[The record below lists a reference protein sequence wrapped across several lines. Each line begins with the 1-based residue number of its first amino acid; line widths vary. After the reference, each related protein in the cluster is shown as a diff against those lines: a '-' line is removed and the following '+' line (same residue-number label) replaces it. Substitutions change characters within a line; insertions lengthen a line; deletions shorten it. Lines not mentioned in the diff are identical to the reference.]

1 MSRDN
6 NGIFTPPPG
15 TTVSTGDTLLISQY
29 NPFVEDVSQALTGSL
44 SRDGLGAMR
53 APLNAGGYRVQNIAQ
68 GVAPTDAVRMDQLSG
83 GQVFPSVGIAVS
95 TGTEW
100 ATSIPMPAG
109 GLVGVTA
116 TQTLTNKT
124 FGSGTTFTA
133 PTISNGTATGTT
145 LISCTIRANTTVND
159 TGTISPSSVGYRGVP
174 LITATTRTLGLTD
187 AGKVIHASG
196 NVTIPAN
203 SSVAFPIG
211 TVIAI
216 SNSSATNS
224 TISITGDTLRFGT
237 LTGSRTLLP
246 YRVAGL
252 MKTGAT
258 EWKIEGGIS

>member
-1 MSRDN
+1 MPRIPD
-6 NGIFTPPPG
+6 G
-15 TTVSTGDTLLISQY
+15 TATLPITTWVNTGDTITESQH
-29 NPFVEDVSQALTGSL
+29 NPPFRDVEQMLTGSL
-44 SRDGLGAMR
+44 SRDGLGGMR
-53 APLNAGGYRVQNIAQ
+53 APLDAGGYRVVNIAQ
-68 GVAPTDAVRMDQLSG
+68 GVNPTDAVRMDQLSA

-95 TGTEW
+95 TGTAW

-159 TGTISPSSVGYRGVP
+159 TGTISASSVGYRGVP
-174 LITATTRTLGLTD
+174 LITATTRTLALTD

-224 TISITGDTLRFGT
+224 TISITGDTLRYGT

-252 MKTGAT
+252 IKTGAT